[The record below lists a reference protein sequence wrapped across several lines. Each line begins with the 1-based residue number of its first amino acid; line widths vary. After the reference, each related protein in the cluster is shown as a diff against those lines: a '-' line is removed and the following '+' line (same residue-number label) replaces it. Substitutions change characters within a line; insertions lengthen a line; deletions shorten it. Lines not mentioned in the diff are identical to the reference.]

1 MIDTVTRRLSC
12 GRVDGVAA
20 PWSHEDA
27 IVANAPDAVRTGPKS
42 KKRPPTACSPPD
54 AIDAT
59 RKKFNGRRVPYLLL
73 LLLLLLLV
81 IITIFILLRLFIL
94 LVLVLGLGFSFLLDL
109 VLL

>member
-1 MIDTVTRRLSC
+1 LIDTVTRRLSC

-73 LLLLLLLV
+73 LLLLV
-81 IITIFILLRLFIL
+81 IITIFIL
-94 LVLVLGLGFSFLLDL
+94 LVLVLGLGLGLLLNL